1 MSDAK
6 KYRDANKEKARRL
19 ATQGSGKVDA
29 SSWTPDEPMN
39 TDRKTGL
46 RPVSRQ
52 HLKTGGKVHGNKS
65 VHRADRTVRVGNRSH
80 HATGGRSMSA
90 AAGERPMSDLMNGG
104 KPMEAAENENAMAN
118 ILRGTRASGGKAVAD
133 SNVNRNVKKAN
144 AELGKYH
151 VGGMRS
157 GGRARRADGGSAVPT
172 ARMEF
177 SASRP
182 NMINKTGGAGLKK
195 GGAAKHSDAAED
207 KAMIKKMIRP
217 SALKKCSG
225 GTVDGSR
232 PDGGRMPRASG
243 GRTKGKGKTN
253 INIIIGAQGRPEMG
267 EGLTMP
273 PPMPGRPPGIPVA
286 VPPGG
291 GGGGPMPAP
300 PQGMPMPP
308 PPPPQPPQQPMPR
321 KSGGRAY
328 RSYKDMDAGALGGK
342 GRLEKTE
349 IQRSKR

>member
-65 VHRADRTVRVGNRSH
+65 VHRADRTVRVGNRRVGKE
-80 HATGGRSMSA
+80 GGGGIGA
-90 AAGERPMSDLMNGG
+90 LDVLMPLVSLGKRAFDGG
-104 KPMEAAENENAMAN
+104 KG
-118 ILRGTRASGGKAVAD
+118 LKSGGEVDAKI
-133 SNVNRNVKKAN
+133 NRNVKEAN

-151 VGGMRS
+151 VGGMKT
-157 GGRARRADGGSAVPT
+157 GGRAKRATGGSAVPT

-349 IQRSKR
+349 IQAAKR